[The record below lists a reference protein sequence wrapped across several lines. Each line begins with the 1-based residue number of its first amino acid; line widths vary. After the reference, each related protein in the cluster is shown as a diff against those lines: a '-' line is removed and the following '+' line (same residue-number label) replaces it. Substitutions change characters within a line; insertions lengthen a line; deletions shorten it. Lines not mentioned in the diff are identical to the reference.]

1 MTCLLGIA
9 KATNLIFLSALAPSL
24 EVPSAILELFLLVV
38 DYVAPISQNN
48 TVKINFSS

>member
-1 MTCLLGIA
+1 MFVGYC
-9 KATNLIFLSALAPSL
+9 KSNQFDFLSALAPSL

-48 TVKINFSS
+48 AVKINFSS